1 MEVKEIK
8 EAIMFLEDVKREYTV
23 CPTRYEPMIKR
34 YDSVIS
40 LLQQGEKYKQMW
52 EELEG
57 IFEPGRAIEI
67 PIEKS
72 GTMDVDYLCKELRT
86 LNYMIKLLKQKY
98 FPKVVK

>member
-1 MEVKEIK
+1 MEVNEIK

-52 EELEG
+52 EEDAKDWLGNDLDLE
-57 IFEPGRAIEI
+57 EWMNE
-67 PIEKS
+67 
-72 GTMDVDYLCKELRT
+72 T
-86 LNYMIKLLKQKY
+86 KQKY
-98 FPKVVK
+98 FPKEAKHDETDNNRQTDNKKE